1 MEKRIAL
8 LKDNVVFNIIVGPS
22 AEEMAALF
30 DCQAIEV
37 TSETLQAHIGYGFVN
52 GVFDSPPVE
61 PDPIPVEPEEVSTGI
76 SAETPTLVE
85 ESITE

>member
-8 LKDNVVFNIIVGPS
+8 LKDGVVFNIIVGPS

-30 DCQAIEV
+30 NCEAIEV
-37 TSETLQAHIGYGFVN
+37 TNETLQAHIGYGFTN

-61 PDPIPVEPEEVSTGI
+61 PDPIPLPL
-76 SAETPTLVE
+76 PTLNT
-85 ESITE
+85 ES